1 MSFRI
6 GIDARLIAETGI
18 GRYIR
23 NLVKE
28 LGDIDSHNS
37 YVVFLRKDAF
47 DRFRLPNGRW
57 EKRLADVPWH
67 SIAEQLFMPAIFY
80 REKLNLL
87 HVPYFNVPLFY
98 FGKFVVTIHDLTIL
112 HFNTG
117 KATTL
122 PYIFYK
128 FRRLGYYLSLLKAIF
143 WSEKVIAVSQTTKK
157 EILDH
162 FDVLPEHISVIY
174 EG

>member
-1 MSFRI
+1 MKI
-6 GIDARLIAETGI
+6 GIDARLIHETGV

-23 NLVKE
+23 NLVEE
-28 LGDIDSHNS
+28 LGKIDDKNF
-37 YVVFLRKDAF
+37 YIVFLRKNAF
-47 DRFRLPNGRW
+47 DTFVLPNARW
-57 EKRLADVPWH
+57 KKKLADVPWH
-67 SIAEQLFMPAIFY
+67 SITEQLCMPGILY
-80 REKLNLL
+80 REHLDLL
-87 HVPYFNVPLFY
+87 HVPYFNVPLLY

-112 HFNTG
+112 HFDTG

-128 FRRLGYYLSLLKAIF
+128 FRRLGYYISLLKAIF
-143 WSEKVIAVSQTTKK
+143 WSEKVIAVSQTTKC

-162 FDVLPEHISVIY
+162 FDILHEHIAVVY

>member
-1 MSFRI
+1 MKI
-6 GIDARLIAETGI
+6 GIDARLISETGV

-23 NLVKE
+23 NLIAE
-28 LGDIDSHNS
+28 LGKIDRTNC
-37 YVVFLRKDAF
+37 YVVFLRKNSFDAF
-47 DRFRLPNGRW
+47 TLPNARW
-57 EKRLADVPWH
+57 EKRLADIGWH
-67 SIAEQLFMPAIFY
+67 SVAEQLFMPEIFS
-80 REKLNLL
+80 REHLDLL

-112 HFNTG
+112 HFDTG

-122 PYIFYK
+122 PYLFYK
-128 FRRLGYYLSLLKAIF
+128 IRRLGYYISLLKALF
-143 WSEKVIAVSQTTKK
+143 WSEKVIAVSESTKK

-162 FDVLPEHISVIY
+162 FDVFPEHIGVIY